1 MSTRTEG
8 PLSARSIAALFA
20 SVLVA
25 QAPSAF
31 ADPRPDA
38 ASISRGLGLVRQN
51 CSMCHAIG
59 PTGDSPNP
67 AAPHFRDLH
76 ERYAIDDLGEALSEG
91 IMVNHQPVMPQLHF
105 SSDDVRDILAYLNSI
120 QSRRRADAGRAR
132 PGG

>member
-1 MSTRTEG
+1 
-8 PLSARSIAALFA
+8 LSARSIAALYA
-20 SVLVA
+20 GALIVL
-25 QAPSAF
+25 APPAL
-31 ADPRPDA
+31 ADPHPDP
-38 ASISRGLGLVRQN
+38 ASISRGFNLVRQN
-51 CSMCHAIG
+51 CGMCHAIG

-120 QSRRRADAGRAR
+120 QSRRRAEVGRAG

>member
-1 MSTRTEG
+1 M
-8 PLSARSIAALFA
+8 SARITAVLAAGVFVALASSAIAGP
-20 SVLVA
+20 
-25 QAPSAF
+25 QP
-31 ADPRPDA
+31 DP
-38 ASISRGLGLVRQN
+38 ASISRGFNLVRQN

-76 ERYAIDDLGEALSEG
+76 ERYAIEDLGEALSEG

-105 SSDDVRDILAYLNSI
+105 SSDEVRDILAYLNSI
-120 QSRRRADAGRAR
+120 QSRRRADTGRGG